1 MADEAAEARG
11 GVPPEAGGDVA
22 PAAGGEVAP
31 PARNGMQPDEFRA
44 AGHALVDWVAD
55 HLEGLRDRPVTPA
68 VDPGEVRSSL
78 APEPP
83 SRGEPFAHLL
93 DDLDLLVPGLV
104 EWQHPRWFAY
114 FPTGASAPSIL
125 AEFAA
130 AALGQQGMLWATSP
144 ATTELELHVLDWLV
158 GLLGLPDGWRSDG
171 AGGGVLQHSA
181 SDATLTALVAARV
194 RAVDEQD
201 AGRAVAYASTQ
212 AHSSIEKGARI
223 AGYGHVRAL
232 PVDDDYAVRPAA
244 LRRAVEQ
251 DLADGLVP
259 ACVVACVGTTG
270 TTAVDPVRELAEVA
284 REHDVWCHVD
294 AAYAGA
300 AMLLPELRHLQDGLE
315 LVDSYV
321 WNPHKW
327 LGTNFDCSVFHVA
340 DREPLLAAL
349 SILPP
354 YLRDAAS
361 RDPQAPD
368 LRDWHVP
375 LGRRT
380 RALKLWWVLRSYGTD
395 GLRRVLRDHVAW
407 AAWLDEQVA
416 AHPRLE
422 LVAPTLFGLVSLA
435 HLDGDEAT
443 RELTEQLNAA
453 RDVAVTGSVLHAD
466 HLPTDGR
473 AFLRVSIGS
482 MTTEFRDVE
491 HVWNRIATLA

>member
-1 MADEAAEARG
+1 MAAQHTDEST
-11 GVPPEAGGDVA
+11 PEG
-22 PAAGGEVAP
+22 VAP
-31 PARNGMQPDEFRA
+31 PARNGMAADDFRA

-55 HLEGLRDRPVTPA
+55 HLEGLRDRPVTPE
-68 VDPGEVRSSL
+68 VEPGEVRASL
-78 APEPP
+78 APRPP
-83 SRGEPFAHLL
+83 AQGEPFDALL
-93 DDLDLLVPGLV
+93 EDLDLLLPGLV

-144 ATTELELHVLDWLV
+144 AATELELHVLDWLV
-158 GLLGLPDGWRSDG
+158 DLLGLPAGWRSDG
-171 AGGGVLQHSA
+171 PGGGVLQHSA

-194 RAVDEQD
+194 RATGREDD
-201 AGRAVAYASTQ
+201 AAAPGAAERCVVYASTQ
-212 AHSSIEKGARI
+212 AHSSIEKGARV

-232 PVDDDYAVRPAA
+232 PVDDDLAVRPDA
-244 LRRAVEQ
+244 LRRAIEE
-251 DLADGLVP
+251 DLAAGLVP

-270 TTAVDPVRELAEVA
+270 TTAVDPVRAIAEVA
-284 REHDVWCHVD
+284 RAHDLWCHVD

-300 AMLLPELRHLQDGLE
+300 AMLLPELRHHQDGLE

-340 DREPLLAAL
+340 DREPLLAAM

-375 LGRRT
+375 LGRRI

-395 GLRRVLRDHVAW
+395 GLRRILRDHVAW

-422 LVAPTLFGLVSLA
+422 LVAPTVFGLVSLA
-435 HLDGDEAT
+435 HLDGDAAT
-443 RELTEQLNAA
+443 RALTDRLNAA

-466 HLPTDGR
+466 HLPADGR

-491 HVWNRIATLA
+491 HVWHRIASLA

>member
-1 MADEAAEARG
+1 VAAEQADEAVPADAHG
-11 GVPPEAGGDVA
+11 GSGPPR
-22 PAAGGEVAP
+22 
-31 PARNGMQPDEFRA
+31 RNGMDHEEFRA

-68 VDPGEVRSSL
+68 VGPGAVRRSL
-78 APEPP
+78 APSPP
-83 SRGEPFAHLL
+83 DHGEPFDRLL
-93 DDLDLLVPGLV
+93 GDLDLLVPGLV

-144 ATTELELHVLDWLV
+144 AATELELHVLDWLV
-158 GLLGLPDGWRSDG
+158 DLLGLPQGWRSEG
-171 AGGGVLQHSA
+171 PGGGVLQHSA

-194 RAVDEQD
+194 RA
-201 AGRAVAYASTQ
+201 AGERAAHAVVYASTQ
-212 AHSSIEKGARI
+212 AHSSIEKGARV
-223 AGYGHVRAL
+223 AGYGHVRAV
-232 PVDDDYAVRPAA
+232 PVDEAFALRPGA
-244 LRRAVEQ
+244 LRRAIER

-259 ACVVACVGTTG
+259 ACVVACVGTTA
-270 TTAVDPVRELAEVA
+270 TTAVDPVRAVAEVA
-284 REHDVWCHVD
+284 REHGLWCHVD

-300 AMLLPELRHLQDGLE
+300 AMLLPELRHHQDGLE

-361 RDPQAPD
+361 HDPQAPD

-375 LGRRT
+375 LGRRI
-380 RALKLWWVLRSYGTD
+380 RALKLWWVLRSYGSED
-395 GLRRVLRDHVAW
+395 LRRILRDHVAW

-422 LVAPTLFGLVSLA
+422 LVAPTVFGLVSLA
-435 HLDGDEAT
+435 HLDGDGAT
-443 RELTEQLNAA
+443 RQLTADLNAA

-466 HLPTDGR
+466 HLPDDGR

-482 MTTEFRDVE
+482 MTTEFHDVE
-491 HVWNRIATLA
+491 HVWHRITSLA